1 MADCVY
7 PDCTNSRRTRGLCH
21 GHYQVM
27 RTYVRKG
34 KVTEADLEA
43 RGLLM
48 PKGTGQGQ
56 TNGNDAFLDPDA
68 RGTGNSLVE
77 VTRAILNAYDAK

>member
-1 MADCVY
+1 MKKDCVY

-27 RTYVRKG
+27 RTYVRQG
-34 KVTEADLEA
+34 KVTEADLES

-56 TNGNDAFLDPDA
+56 TNGNTAFLDPNA
-68 RGTGNSLVE
+68 TG
-77 VTRAILNAYDAK
+77 DAK